1 MNKTKSLVAI
11 AALMLGMNAFAV
23 DESASKTFPTPQSAE
38 GAHVA
43 HLGIVGG
50 YVDQIGPT
58 KPTIAYGVD
67 AGFQPYVPFGVGF
80 QALFYN
86 ANYDR
91 GITQIGIKRTELM
104 LRGTYNFGGD
114 NDLIRH
120 SYIGVKTGAVINKP
134 YFSVNN
140 GASVDGDSYTR
151 LGIAPVIGFD
161 APIAEHLSA
170 GIDLS
175 YLFVMGPEK
184 NTDVLQ
190 ALGSVKYW
198 FQPKDLITEIECPST
213 GCDLVV
219 RQTLKTGVDEA
230 EPSPTPTFFQGK
242 R

>member
-1 MNKTKSLVAI
+1 MNTVKSLMAV
-11 AALMLGMNAFAV
+11 AALVVGVNAFAV

-38 GAHVA
+38 GMHVA
-43 HLGIVGG
+43 HVGIVGG

-67 AGFQPYVPFGVGF
+67 AGFQPYVPFGLGI

-86 ANYDR
+86 AHYDQ
-91 GITQIGIKRTELM
+91 GVTQIGIKRTELM

-114 NDLIRH
+114 NDLIKH
-120 SYIGVKTGAVINKP
+120 SYIGVKAGAVINKP
-134 YFSVNN
+134 YTSINN
-140 GASVDGDSYTR
+140 GADRDGDSYTR
-151 LGIAPVIGFD
+151 FGIAPVIGFD
-161 APIAEHLSA
+161 CPIAEHLTA

-198 FQPKDLITEIECPST
+198 F
-213 GCDLVV
+213 
-219 RQTLKTGVDEA
+219 
-230 EPSPTPTFFQGK
+230 
-242 R
+242 